1 MKRKVFCTLH
11 KHNGVISGNTRC
23 PIKKRSRKES
33 EKNSHRNQRYRGCHE
48 DKMQWQQQRTF
59 MAGPRKCVYFRHL
72 GCTMKNYFSLRTL
85 IYSIFVFV
93 FLIFNP
99 FPLIKTIW
107 AGKAGESCSRRNVF
121 SNVWYLGGGRGV
133 RKKSVEVILMRR
145 SCGRQKLLTLFT
157 RFLGAANRWWWWRG
171 GVWRGVST
179 ENIRVAKNCCFLS
192 SRGGGTMECEFKR
205 LSSVWGLSRGE
216 GGMLRGWRKKCWREK
231 NIRHFQ
237 RICYFKKLV
246 FPASTWSNGNR
257 LFAGWNISLAPGL
270 YRLLSKIAFSQ

>member
-23 PIKKRSRKES
+23 PTKKRSRKES

-157 RFLGAANRWWWWRG
+157 RFLGAANRWWR
-171 GVWRGVST
+171 
-179 ENIRVAKNCCFLS
+179 
-192 SRGGGTMECEFKR
+192 RGGGFEEELARRTFASRKTVAFSR
-205 LSSVWGLSRGE
+205 LEVEGRWNANSKDCRVFGDCQEVRGE
-216 GGMLRGWRKKCWREK
+216 C
-231 NIRHFQ
+231 
-237 RICYFKKLV
+237 
-246 FPASTWSNGNR
+246 
-257 LFAGWNISLAPGL
+257 
-270 YRLLSKIAFSQ
+270 